1 MKTHCLRVV
10 VGIFNASL
18 LKRRLIFWLAIISV
32 ISAIHIHNNFVS
44 LTKLQHR
51 LHPTKQKQAT
61 SVQCTKR
68 TISRNYSPTEV
79 RYFYRAMPHSTE
91 SAVIMRQYVVCLC
104 LSVYLVCPSVC
115 DVQVPWS
122 HRSEY
127 FENSFTSEYS
137 LTFDPKSQHVRSGAT
152 GHPKIRVEWG
162 WGQEH
167 KKPAISPRRCKLG
180 PRLLWRTNRKSHTRV
195 RLAPKSMNLD
205 DHEVAWTAETSLLW
219 KWKKFTVPAR
229 KTWTRTDSHY
239 QRQNEGRRF

>member
-68 TISRNYSPTEV
+68 TISRNYSPTEA

-104 LSVYLVCPSVC
+104 LSVSLVCPSVC

-167 KKPAISPRRCKLG
+167 TKSAISPIWCEIG
-180 PRLLWRTNRKSHTRV
+180 PRLLAAYELSKHEIVATKTRNPNV
-195 RLAPKSMNLD
+195 AEIADCTALETL
-205 DHEVAWTAETSLLW
+205 EVGSLQLCM
-219 KWKKFTVPAR
+219 AQ
-229 KTWTRTDSHY
+229 S
-239 QRQNEGRRF
+239 E